1 MLLLF
6 LVSYKFNDQSVTL
19 DLANAWLRITEL
31 NSEHH
36 SVGAFGVFANDGN
49 LNFKFGLS
57 MLELKDSFN
66 NIKVNTWFGTFG
78 ATLELEGLVFALDN
92 TISASSS

>member
-1 MLLLF
+1 
-6 LVSYKFNDQSVTL
+6 
-19 DLANAWLRITEL
+19 
-31 NSEHH
+31 
-36 SVGAFGVFANDGN
+36 
-49 LNFKFGLS
+49 